1 MNSQGMLN
9 AEALLPSSLLDEVHN
24 SDNESDSNSSIN
36 FNGNHSFFNENKN
49 DKNDNSAEV
58 NHLI

>member
-9 AEALLPSSLLDEVHN
+9 VEALLPSSLLDDAHN

-36 FNGNHSFFNENKN
+36 FNENHSFFNEK
-49 DKNDNSAEV
+49 KNDNSANEV
-58 NHLI
+58 THLI